1 MLIQIERTVSKSY
14 IQQLIREGEHQ
25 KQDFKFAVNDARK
38 IARSLVA
45 FANTDGG
52 KLLIGVKDNGVIA
65 GVRSEEEIHM
75 IEAASQLYSKPNVP
89 YNVTEWNIGGKMV
102 LEVDVEPGDQK
113 PYYAPTEE
121 KKWLVYLRVNDQN
134 RLANKVILKVWQKK
148 RDKSGIYF
156 TYSKNEKFLL
166 NYLEE
171 HPAITFS
178 KLCRLT
184 KMRRFEAEELLAN
197 LIVLNV
203 LEPDFSSTK
212 TIMYKLKVIQKE

>member
-1 MLIQIERTVSKSY
+1 MCIQNRIKVSKGY

-52 KLLIGVKDNGVIA
+52 KLLIGVKDNGVVA
-65 GVRSEEEIHM
+65 GVRSEEEVHM

-89 YNVTEWNIGGKMV
+89 YTVTEWNIGGKIV
-102 LEVDVEPGDQK
+102 LEIDVEPGQAK
-113 PYYAPTEE
+113 PYYAPNEE
-121 KKWLVYLRVNDQN
+121 KKWLVYLRVHDQN

-156 TYSKNEKFLL
+156 SYSKNEKFLL

-171 HPAITFS
+171 HPTITFS

-203 LEPDFSSTK
+203 IEPDFSSTK
-212 TIMYKLKVIQKE
+212 TIMYKLKIVPKE